1 MQGAALG
8 GRICMRFAVI
18 DRPSS
23 VPASSLAVPEPGLT
37 PRDLFDRAISVRPM
51 LRERQAE
58 HEELGTYADDVHT
71 TFERMGF
78 YRITQPRMFGGYE
91 FGLPTFFRTMV
102 EVSRGDPGVGWC
114 LTLAA
119 SHAFL
124 LASHWPEQAQRELF
138 GETGHFIAPHRAQ
151 PLGTATPVPGGYL
164 IKGRWNYSS
173 GVPHATHFIG
183 TALLQKEDGSPPSSV
198 LVVVPRGDYAILKDW
213 GGDEI
218 LGMRS
223 SGSNTVVIEDALIPT
238 HHVIPF
244 NAQFCKP
251 EEMVGGT
258 PGTRLHGNPMY
269 LGRIMG
275 PYHASLVSVVVG
287 ATWAAID
294 EYEELI
300 CRMKTL
306 ADPSL
311 LRADHHDF
319 QRTLG
324 LAIARADAAEAILVR
339 TLERYMELCE
349 RWAADGTPIS
359 VEDNLRLR
367 ATLQQAGAMGAET
380 VEMLLRS
387 AGAFTTKKGD
397 RLQRYFRDVMM
408 YRTHSSAQVEEFA
421 TYVGRAHLGRP
432 IGMRGL

>member
-1 MQGAALG
+1 MQL
-8 GRICMRFAVI
+8 AVVE
-18 DRPSS
+18 RVSPSS
-23 VPASSLAVPEPGLT
+23 APHLPVPEPGLT
-37 PRDLFDRAISVRPM
+37 PRDLIDRAVSLRPM
-51 LRERQAE
+51 LRARQEE
-58 HEELGTYADDVHT
+58 HEALGTYAADVHEQ
-71 TFERMGF
+71 FERMGF

-91 FGLPTFFRTMV
+91 FGLPVFFRTMM

-124 LASHWPEQAQRELF
+124 LASHWPERAQRELF

-151 PLGTATPVPGGYL
+151 PLGTATPVPGGL
-164 IKGRWNYSS
+164 RIQGRWNYSS

-183 TALLQKEDGSPPSSV
+183 TALLQAGDGAPPSPV
-198 LVVVPRGDYAILKDW
+198 LVVVPRGGYEVMQDW

-223 SGSNTVVIEDALIPT
+223 SGSNTVVIEDTVIPA
-238 HHVIPF
+238 HHAVPF
-244 NAQFCKP
+244 NAQFCRP
-251 EEMVGGT
+251 EELAEGT

-294 EYEELI
+294 EYEALI
-300 CRMKTL
+300 GRMKTL

-319 QRTLG
+319 QRMLG
-324 LAIARADAAEAILVR
+324 LALARADAAEAILVR
-339 TLERYMELCE
+339 TLERYMEMCE

-367 ATLQQAGAMGAET
+367 ATLQQAGAMGVQT

-387 AGAFTTKKGD
+387 AGAFTTKKGN

-408 YRTHSSAQVEEFA
+408 YRTHSSAQWEEFA
-421 TYVGRAHLGRP
+421 TYVGRAHLGKP
-432 IGMRGL
+432 VGMRGL

>member
-1 MQGAALG
+1 MKLALAGRVSPPTAAILQ
-8 GRICMRFAVI
+8 
-18 DRPSS
+18 
-23 VPASSLAVPEPGLT
+23 VPEPGLT
-37 PRDLFDRAISVRPM
+37 PRDLLDRAISLRPV
-51 LRERQAE
+51 LRARQEE
-58 HEELGTYADDVHT
+58 HEALGTYAEDVHD

-78 YRITQPRMFGGYE
+78 YRITQPRRFGGYE
-91 FGLPTFFRTMV
+91 FGLPVFFRTMM
-102 EVSRGDPGVGWC
+102 EISRGDPGVGWC

-138 GETGHFIAPHRAQ
+138 GVTGHFVAPHRAQ
-151 PLGTATPVPGGYL
+151 PLGTATPVPGGLL
-164 IKGRWNYSS
+164 IQGRWNYAS

-183 TALLQKEDGSPPSSV
+183 TAMLRKEDGTPPSPV
-198 LVVVPRGDYAILKDW
+198 LVVVPRGGYEVLKDW

-223 SGSNTVVIEDALIPT
+223 SGSNTVLIEGAVIPA
-238 HHVIPF
+238 HHAVPF
-244 NAQFCKP
+244 NAQFCRP
-251 EEMVGGT
+251 EEMADGT

-294 EYEELI
+294 EYEALI
-300 CRMKTL
+300 GRMKTL
-306 ADPSL
+306 ADPAL
-311 LRADHHDF
+311 LRADHHDV

-324 LAIARADAAEAILVR
+324 LALARADAAEAILVR
-339 TLERYMELCE
+339 TLERYMEMCE
-349 RWAADGTPIS
+349 RWAEDGTPIS
-359 VEDNLRLR
+359 VEENLRLR
-367 ATLQQAGAMGAET
+367 AALQQAGAMGVET

-387 AGAFTTKKGD
+387 AGAFTTKKGN

-408 YRTHSSAQVEEFA
+408 YRTHSSAQWEEFA
-421 TYVGRAHLGRP
+421 TYVGRAHLGKP